1 MSNILTEK
9 IKPEHLKKI
18 ENLNNSNLN
27 ALIEEILTLC
37 NPSKVFVCDDS
48 DEDKNYIR
56 QQAIETGE
64 EKQLKLNNQTIHF
77 DNYKDQARDK
87 ANTKIL
93 IENAKDF
100 APNLN
105 SKERD
110 DGLNEVKEILKNS
123 MVDKELIIRFFS
135 LGPSNSDF
143 TIPAVQF
150 TDSFYVSHSEGLLYR
165 EGYSVF
171 ENLKNK
177 KRFLRFIHSQ
187 GELENAV
194 SKNLDKRRIYIDR
207 DHLTSYSTNTQYGG
221 NSLGLKKMAM
231 RFTIYLASREGWLT
245 EHMFLMGVNGP
256 DNRVSFFTGAFPSG
270 CGKTSTSM
278 ITGEKIVGDDITYL
292 KRKNG
297 KIYAVNVEKGMFG
310 IIEGVNPDDDPIIW
324 KRLHENKEIIFSNVL
339 IDKNNNPYWTGS
351 GLEEPKEGINFSGQW
366 QNGKK
371 DENDK
376 LIPPSYKNARFTL
389 SLDTLE
395 NCDENLHN
403 PEGLPV
409 SGIIY
414 GGRDSDISVPVE
426 QSFDWKQGIIWKG
439 ASLESETTAA
449 TLGQEGVRKFNPMSN
464 LDFLSVPISQYID
477 MNVKFAEGVDKLPM
491 IFSVN
496 YFLRD
501 KNGEF
506 LNEKT
511 DKNIWLKWMELRV
524 HNEVEALETPSGFIP
539 KYEDLHKLFKSVLNK
554 EYPKANYEQEF
565 TIRIPENLDKID
577 RIEKIFKEKIPG
589 ASELIFSV
597 LNEQKKK
604 FQDFQSR
611 LGDYISPFKL

>member
-1 MSNILTEK
+1 MSNILAEK

-27 ALIEEILTLC
+27 TLIEEILTLC

-56 QQAIETGE
+56 QKAIETGE

-77 DNYKDQARDK
+77 DNSKDQARDK

-93 IENAKDF
+93 VENAQNF

-105 SKERD
+105 SKEKD
-110 DGLNEVKEILKNS
+110 DGLKEVKTILKNI
-123 MVDKELIIRFFS
+123 MEGKELIIRFFS
-135 LGPSNSDF
+135 LGPSHSDF

-150 TDSFYVSHSEGLLYR
+150 TDSFYVAHSEGLLYR

-177 KRFLRFIHSQ
+177 ERFLRFIHSQ
-187 GELENAV
+187 GELENGV
-194 SKNLDKRRIYIDR
+194 SKNLDKRRVYIDR
-207 DHLTSYSTNTQYGG
+207 ENLTAYSTNTQYGG
-221 NSLGLKKMAM
+221 NTLGLKKLAM
-231 RFTIYLASREGWLT
+231 RLTIYLASREGWLT

-256 DNRVSFFTGAFPSG
+256 NNRVSYFTGAFPSA

-278 ITGEKIVGDDITYL
+278 ITGEKIVGDDIAYL

-297 KIYAVNVEKGMFG
+297 KIYAVNVERGMFG
-310 IIEGVNPDDDPIIW
+310 IIEGVNPDDDPTIW
-324 KRLHENKEIIFSNVL
+324 KRLHENKEIIFSNLLV
-339 IDKNNNPYWTGS
+339 DENNEPYWAGS
-351 GLEEPKEGINFSGQW
+351 GKEEPKAGIHFLGQW
-366 QNGKK
+366 QSGKK

-376 LIPPSYKNARFTL
+376 LIPLSHKNARFTL

-395 NCDENLHN
+395 NCDENLNN
-403 PEGLPV
+403 PDGLPV

-414 GGRDSDISVPVE
+414 GGRDSDTSVPVE

-501 KNGEF
+501 KNGKF

-511 DKNIWLKWMELRV
+511 DKNVWLKWMELRV

-539 KYEDLHKLFKSVLNK
+539 KYEDLQKLFKSILNK
-554 EYPKANYEQEF
+554 EYSKENYEQQF
-565 TIRIPENLDKID
+565 TIRIPENLAKID
-577 RIEKIFKEKIPG
+577 RIEKIYKEKIQG
-589 ASELIFSV
+589 ASELIFTT

-604 FQDFQSR
+604 FKDFQS
-611 LGDYISPFKL
+611 LHGDYISPFKL